1 MELTVFKDYNEY
13 HNEVSGV
20 LNRTVEDFVY
30 TGYLLKQ
37 GRDTDILNGSGYSN
51 VNEFAWGE
59 YKLDAT
65 QVSRYIRI
73 NDKFSEGGYSPR
85 LQAQYQGFGYAKL
98 ALMLTLPD
106 EVVEE
111 LTPGY
116 SKSEI
121 QTVKEEIESE
131 EKITDI
137 EVLLEEKNEAQEE
150 MGMLEKAFHELF
162 LENPELYVEM
172 AEFLKHNEAKHL
184 KEFLIPDTDKIY
196 SIRIQG
202 TGKILIYM
210 NDKKEDITIHAIRQQ
225 EKEQYSWEQ
234 VMDCITGMT
243 DPETDPET
251 DPKKHWEKIY
261 GQEFP
266 QEEEPE
272 IAPVQRKKP
281 KVEKAKKPPK
291 KPEKKEQPKPEKK
304 QEETKEKKEEQ
315 PAAQPEI
322 PGQTELTKDFPE
334 YCPTQ
339 TRKAYIDNLI
349 TADAAVYISHGLNV
363 VILAYPEKVQK
374 WLEQEVDSKGE
385 AIEK

>member
-73 NDKFSEGGYSPR
+73 NDKFSEGGYSSR
-85 LQAQYQGFGYAKL
+85 LQTQYQGFGYAKL

-137 EVLLEEKNEAQEE
+137 EVLLEEKEEAQKE

-172 AEFLKHNEAKHL
+172 ADFLKHNDTKQL
-184 KEFLIPDTDKIY
+184 KEFLVPDTDKIY
-196 SIRIQG
+196 SIRIPG
-202 TGKILIYM
+202 AGKILIYM

-225 EKEQYSWEQ
+225 EKTQCAWEQ
-234 VMDCITGMT
+234 VTDCISSMT
-243 DPETDPET
+243 DPEK
-251 DPKKHWEKIY
+251 DPKKQWEEIY
-261 GQEFP
+261 AREFP
-266 QEEEPE
+266 QEEKPE

-291 KPEKKEQPKPEKK
+291 KPEKKKPAKPEKK
-304 QEETKEKKEEQ
+304 KSETVEKEKKEQ
-315 PAAQPEI
+315 PTAPPEI

-339 TRKAYIDNLI
+339 TRKAYIDTLS
-349 TADAAVYISHGLNV
+349 TADAAVYISRGLNV
-363 VILAYPEKVQK
+363 VILAYPEKVQE

-385 AIEK
+385 AIEKNR

>member
-37 GRDTDILNGSGYSN
+37 GRDTNILNGSGYSN

-85 LQAQYQGFGYAKL
+85 LQTQYQGFGYAKL

-137 EVLLEEKNEAQEE
+137 EVLLEEKNEDQKGME
-150 MGMLEKAFHELF
+150 MLEKAFHELF
-162 LENPELYVEM
+162 LENPELYMEM
-172 AEFLKHNEAKHL
+172 AEFLKRNEAKYL
-184 KEFLIPDTDKIY
+184 KEFLVPDTDKIY

-202 TGKILIYM
+202 TGKVLIYM

-234 VMDCITGMT
+234 VTDCVSGMT
-243 DPETDPET
+243 DPDT
-251 DPKKHWEKIY
+251 DPKKQWEEIY

-291 KPEKKEQPKPEKK
+291 KPENPEKK
-304 QEETKEKKEEQ
+304 KETVEKKKEEQ
-315 PAAQPEI
+315 PVAQPEI

-339 TRKAYIDNLI
+339 TRKAYIDNLT
-349 TADAAVYISHGLNV
+349 TADAAAYISHGLNV
-363 VILAYPEKVQK
+363 VILAYPEKVQE
-374 WLEQEVDSKGE
+374 WLEEEVDSKGE

>member
-106 EVVEE
+106 EVVKE

-137 EVLLEEKNEAQEE
+137 EVLLEEKNEVQEE
-150 MGMLEKAFHELF
+150 MGMLEKALHELF

-172 AEFLKHNEAKHL
+172 AEFLKHNGTEHL
-184 KEFLIPDTDKIY
+184 KEFLVPDTDKIY

-202 TGKILIYM
+202 TGKVLIYM

-234 VMDCITGMT
+234 VTDCVSGMT
-243 DPETDPET
+243 DPDT
-251 DPKKHWEKIY
+251 DPKKQWEEIY

-266 QEEEPE
+266 QEKEPE

-291 KPEKKEQPKPEKK
+291 KPEKKKQPKPEKK

-339 TRKAYIDNLI
+339 TRKAYIDNLT

-385 AIEK
+385 PSEK

>member
-73 NDKFSEGGYSPR
+73 NDKFSEGGYSSR
-85 LQAQYQGFGYAKL
+85 LQTQYQGFGYAKL

-137 EVLLEEKNEAQEE
+137 EVLLEEKEEAQEE

-172 AEFLKHNEAKHL
+172 AGFLKHNGAKHL
-184 KEFLIPDTDKIY
+184 KEFLVPDTDKIY

-202 TGKILIYM
+202 IGKILIYM
-210 NDKKEDITIHAIRQQ
+210 NDKKEEITIHAIRQQ
-225 EKEQYSWEQ
+225 EKTQYAWEQ
-234 VMDCITGMT
+234 VTDCISSMT
-243 DPETDPET
+243 DPEK
-251 DPKKHWEKIY
+251 DPKKQWEEIY
-261 GQEFP
+261 AREFP
-266 QEEEPE
+266 QEEKPE

-291 KPEKKEQPKPEKK
+291 KPEKKKPAKPEKK
-304 QEETKEKKEEQ
+304 KSETVEKEKKEQ

-339 TRKAYIDNLI
+339 TRKSYIDTLS
-349 TADAAVYISHGLNV
+349 TADAAVYISRGLNV
-363 VILAYPEKVQK
+363 AILAYPEKVQK
-374 WLEQEVDSKGE
+374 WLEQEVDSEGE

>member
-85 LQAQYQGFGYAKL
+85 LQTQYQGFGYAKL

-121 QTVKEEIESE
+121 QAVKEEIESE

-137 EVLLEEKNEAQEE
+137 EVLLEEKEEAQEE

-172 AEFLKHNEAKHL
+172 AEFLKHNDVKHL
-184 KEFLIPDTDKIY
+184 KEFLVPDTDKIY
-196 SIRIQG
+196 SIRIPG

-225 EKEQYSWEQ
+225 EKAQYSWEQ
-234 VMDCITGMT
+234 VTDCITGMR
-243 DPETDPET
+243 DPEK
-251 DPKKHWEKIY
+251 DPKKQWEEIY
-261 GQEFP
+261 EREFP
-266 QEEEPE
+266 KEEKPE

-291 KPEKKEQPKPEKK
+291 KPEKKKPAKPEKK
-304 QEETKEKKEEQ
+304 KSETVEKEKKEQ
-315 PAAQPEI
+315 QAATEI

-339 TRKAYIDNLI
+339 TRKSYIDTLS

-363 VILAYPEKVQK
+363 VILAYPEKVQE

-385 AIEK
+385 AIEKNR

>member
-363 VILAYPEKVQK
+363 VIFAYPEKVQK

>member
-73 NDKFSEGGYSPR
+73 NDKFSEGGYSTR

-137 EVLLEEKNEAQEE
+137 EVLLEEKNEDQEE

-172 AEFLKHNEAKHL
+172 AGFLKHNGAKHL
-184 KEFLIPDTDKIY
+184 KEFLVPDTDKIY

-202 TGKILIYM
+202 TGKVLIYM
-210 NDKKEDITIHAIRQQ
+210 NDKKEEITIHAIRQQ

-234 VMDCITGMT
+234 VTDCISSMT
-243 DPETDPET
+243 DLEK
-251 DPKKHWEKIY
+251 DPKKQWEEIY
-261 GQEFP
+261 DREFP
-266 QEEEPE
+266 QEEKQE

-291 KPEKKEQPKPEKK
+291 KPEKKKTAKTREK
-304 QEETKEKKEEQ
+304 T
-315 PAAQPEI
+315 
-322 PGQTELTKDFPE
+322 GRD
-334 YCPTQ
+334 
-339 TRKAYIDNLI
+339 
-349 TADAAVYISHGLNV
+349 
-363 VILAYPEKVQK
+363 
-374 WLEQEVDSKGE
+374 KGE
-385 AIEK
+385 KGRTTSSSTGDSRTDRINQGFPGILSNTDQKSLHRQSDNSRRSSIYQPRTERCDPCLSGKSTKMVGTGSGSERRSN

>member
-37 GRDTDILNGSGYSN
+37 GRDTNILNGSGYSN
-51 VNEFAWGE
+51 VHEFAWGE

-73 NDKFSEGGYSPR
+73 NDKFSEGGYSTR

-137 EVLLEEKNEAQEE
+137 EVFLEEKNEAQEE

-162 LENPELYVEM
+162 LENPELYMAM

-184 KEFLIPDTDKIY
+184 KEFLVPDTDKIY

-210 NDKKEDITIHAIRQQ
+210 KDKKEDITIHAIRQQ

-234 VMDCITGMT
+234 VTDCVSGMT
-243 DPETDPET
+243 DPDT
-251 DPKKHWEKIY
+251 DPKKQWE
-261 GQEFP
+261 
-266 QEEEPE
+266 E
-272 IAPVQRKKP
+272 I
-281 KVEKAKKPPK
+281 
-291 KPEKKEQPKPEKK
+291 
-304 QEETKEKKEEQ
+304 
-315 PAAQPEI
+315 
-322 PGQTELTKDFPE
+322 
-334 YCPTQ
+334 
-339 TRKAYIDNLI
+339 
-349 TADAAVYISHGLNV
+349 
-363 VILAYPEKVQK
+363 
-374 WLEQEVDSKGE
+374 
-385 AIEK
+385 

>member
-13 HNEVSGV
+13 HNEVSEV

-37 GRDTDILNGSGYSN
+37 GRDTDILNGSSYSN

-85 LQAQYQGFGYAKL
+85 LQTQYQGFGYAKL

-137 EVLLEEKNEAQEE
+137 EVLLEEKNEDQEE

-172 AEFLKHNEAKHL
+172 AGFLKHNGAKHL
-184 KEFLIPDTDKIY
+184 KEFLVPDTDKIY

-202 TGKILIYM
+202 TGKVLIYM
-210 NDKKEDITIHAIRQQ
+210 NDKKEEITIHAIRQQ

-234 VMDCITGMT
+234 VTDCISSMT
-243 DPETDPET
+243 DLEK
-251 DPKKHWEKIY
+251 DPKKQWEEIY
-261 GQEFP
+261 DREFP
-266 QEEEPE
+266 QEEKQE

-291 KPEKKEQPKPEKK
+291 KPEKKKQPKPEKK

-315 PAAQPEI
+315 PAAQLEI
-322 PGQTELTKDFPE
+322 PGQTELTKDFQE

-339 TRKAYIDNLI
+339 TRKAYIDNLT

>member
-85 LQAQYQGFGYAKL
+85 LKAQYQGFGYAKL

-172 AEFLKHNEAKHL
+172 AEFLKHNGTEHL
-184 KEFLIPDTDKIY
+184 KEFLVPDTDKIY

-202 TGKILIYM
+202 TGKVLIYM

-234 VMDCITGMT
+234 VTDCVSGMT
-243 DPETDPET
+243 DPDT
-251 DPKKHWEKIY
+251 DPKKQWEEIY

-291 KPEKKEQPKPEKK
+291 KPEKKKQPEPEKK

-315 PAAQPEI
+315 PAAQTEI

-339 TRKAYIDNLI
+339 TRKAYIDNLT

-385 AIEK
+385 PSEK

>member
-106 EVVEE
+106 EVVKE

-137 EVLLEEKNEAQEE
+137 EVLLEEKNEDQKGME
-150 MGMLEKAFHELF
+150 MLEKAFHELF
-162 LENPELYVEM
+162 LENPELYMEM
-172 AEFLKHNEAKHL
+172 AEFLKRNEAKYL
-184 KEFLIPDTDKIY
+184 KEFLVPDTDKIY

-202 TGKILIYM
+202 TGKVLIYM

-234 VMDCITGMT
+234 VTDCVSGMT
-243 DPETDPET
+243 DPDT
-251 DPKKHWEKIY
+251 DPKKQWEEIY

-291 KPEKKEQPKPEKK
+291 KPENPEKK
-304 QEETKEKKEEQ
+304 KETVEKKKEEQ
-315 PAAQPEI
+315 PVAQPEI

-339 TRKAYIDNLI
+339 TRKAYIDNLT
-349 TADAAVYISHGLNV
+349 TADAAAYISHGLNV
-363 VILAYPEKVQK
+363 VILAYPEKVQE
-374 WLEQEVDSKGE
+374 WLEEEVDSKGE

>member
-73 NDKFSEGGYSPR
+73 NDKFSEGGYSTR

-172 AEFLKHNEAKHL
+172 AEFLKHNGTEHL
-184 KEFLIPDTDKIY
+184 KEFLVPDTDKI
-196 SIRIQG
+196 
-202 TGKILIYM
+202 
-210 NDKKEDITIHAIRQQ
+210 
-225 EKEQYSWEQ
+225 
-234 VMDCITGMT
+234 
-243 DPETDPET
+243 
-251 DPKKHWEKIY
+251 
-261 GQEFP
+261 
-266 QEEEPE
+266 
-272 IAPVQRKKP
+272 
-281 KVEKAKKPPK
+281 
-291 KPEKKEQPKPEKK
+291 
-304 QEETKEKKEEQ
+304 
-315 PAAQPEI
+315 
-322 PGQTELTKDFPE
+322 
-334 YCPTQ
+334 
-339 TRKAYIDNLI
+339 
-349 TADAAVYISHGLNV
+349 
-363 VILAYPEKVQK
+363 
-374 WLEQEVDSKGE
+374 
-385 AIEK
+385 

>member
-106 EVVEE
+106 EVVKE

-121 QTVKEEIESE
+121 QTVKEEVESE

-150 MGMLEKAFHELF
+150 MGILEKAFHELF
-162 LENPELYVEM
+162 LENPELYMEM

-184 KEFLIPDTDKIY
+184 KEFLVPDTDKIY

-225 EKEQYSWEQ
+225 EKAQYSWEQ

-243 DPETDPET
+243 DPETDP
-251 DPKKHWEKIY
+251 KKQWEEIY
-261 GQEFP
+261 EREIP
-266 QEEEPE
+266 TEEKSE
-272 IAPVQRKKP
+272 IAQVQRKKP

-291 KPEKKEQPKPEKK
+291 KPEKKKPAKPEKK
-304 QEETKEKKEEQ
+304 KLETVEQ
-315 PAAQPEI
+315 PAALEV

-339 TRKAYIDNLI
+339 TRKSYIDTLS

-363 VILAYPEKVQK
+363 VVLAYPEKVQK

-385 AIEK
+385 PSEKNR

>member
-98 ALMLTLPD
+98 ALMLTLQD

-150 MGMLEKAFHELF
+150 MGMLEKAFYELF

-172 AEFLKHNEAKHL
+172 AEFLKHNGTEHL
-184 KEFLIPDTDKIY
+184 KEFLVPDTDKIY

-225 EKEQYSWEQ
+225 EKEKYSWEQ
-234 VMDCITGMT
+234 VTDCVSGMT
-243 DPETDPET
+243 DPDT
-251 DPKKHWEKIY
+251 DPKKQWEEIY

-266 QEEEPE
+266 QEKEPE

-291 KPEKKEQPKPEKK
+291 KPEKKKQPEPEKK
-304 QEETKEKKEEQ
+304 QEEQ

-322 PGQTELTKDFPE
+322 PGQTKLTKEFPE
-334 YCPTQ
+334 YCPH
-339 TRKAYIDNLI
+339 RL
-349 TADAAVYISHGLNV
+349 
-363 VILAYPEKVQK
+363 EKPT
-374 WLEQEVDSKGE
+374 
-385 AIEK
+385 

>member
-106 EVVEE
+106 DVVEE

-121 QTVKEEIESE
+121 QTVKDEIESE

-162 LENPELYVEM
+162 LENPELYMEM
-172 AEFLKHNEAKHL
+172 AEFLKHNDVKHL
-184 KEFLIPDTDKIY
+184 KEFLVPDTDKIY
-196 SIRIQG
+196 SIRIPG
-202 TGKILIYM
+202 MGKILIYM
-210 NDKKEDITIHAIRQQ
+210 NDKKEEITIHAIRQQ
-225 EKEQYSWEQ
+225 EKAQYSWEQ
-234 VMDCITGMT
+234 VTDCITGMT
-243 DPETDPET
+243 NPEKDA
-251 DPKKHWEKIY
+251 KKQWEEIY
-261 GQEFP
+261 GREFP
-266 QEEEPE
+266 EEEKPE

-291 KPEKKEQPKPEKK
+291 KPEKKKPVKPEKK
-304 QEETKEKKEEQ
+304 KPETVEKKKEEQ
-315 PAAQPEI
+315 QAAQEI

-334 YCPTQ
+334 YCPAQ
-339 TRKAYIDNLI
+339 TRKSYIDTLS
-349 TADAAVYISHGLNV
+349 TADAAVYISRGLNV
-363 VILAYPEKVQK
+363 VILAYPEKVQE
-374 WLEQEVDSKGE
+374 WLEEEVDSKGE
-385 AIEK
+385 AIEKNR